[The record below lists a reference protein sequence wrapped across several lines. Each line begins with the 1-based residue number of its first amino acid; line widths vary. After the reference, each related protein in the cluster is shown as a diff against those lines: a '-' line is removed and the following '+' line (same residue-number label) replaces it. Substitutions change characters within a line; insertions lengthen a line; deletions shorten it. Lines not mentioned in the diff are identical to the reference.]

1 MTHQKNQLVLKIIA
15 NNNLFDGFGQD
26 RTDMNGLIKNNA
38 SAVAS
43 AKGHVTRSRMWRW
56 RMTMESTFGK
66 GSRFRVF
73 VPKST
78 SSKNN
83 PNNLYKHMLNGGS
96 I

>member
-43 AKGHVTRSRMWRW
+43 AKGHVTRSRM
-56 RMTMESTFGK
+56 
-66 GSRFRVF
+66 
-73 VPKST
+73 
-78 SSKNN
+78 
-83 PNNLYKHMLNGGS
+83 
-96 I
+96 